1 MTMPEQEPAQDPT
14 QAPIFI
20 LGSGRCGS
28 TFFQTMLCSVDDVWI
43 WGEHDGM
50 LAQLLGWGVRTQKS
64 QPLNQFSFPFVGQ
77 DPWVVMRDNATH
89 AAWLGGFNADDV
101 VVAQR
106 LALEHLFCNRL
117 PVGKR
122 RWGFKEI
129 RYGADSVV
137 PGRLLGLYPAARI
150 IHVVRDPIRT
160 VESSLRAW
168 HRKLVLDFETPQS
181 DPTQL
186 KEVFDNLLNRWVSV
200 TGHLLELEQARPAQV
215 RTIRLEDGDASTP
228 VLAEFLGISATSLSE
243 AREKAI
249 SNPARI
255 AKLDTTGFDQ
265 LIDGFAQATESR
277 YLGLAQRLGYR

>member
-1 MTMPEQEPAQDPT
+1 MTISE

-28 TFFQTMLCSVDDVWI
+28 TFFQTMLCSVDDIWI

-50 LAQLLGWGVRTQKS
+50 LAQLLGWGERTRKS
-64 QPLNQFSFPFVGQ
+64 QPLNRFSFPFVGQ
-77 DPWVVMRDNATH
+77 DPWSVMRGNGTH

-101 VVAQR
+101 ITAQR
-106 LALEHLFCNRL
+106 LVLEHLFCNRL
-117 PVGKR
+117 PAGKR

-129 RYGADSVV
+129 RYGGDSMV
-137 PGRLLGLYPAARI
+137 PGRLLSLYPAARI

-168 HRKLVLDFETPQS
+168 HRNLVLDFDTAQS
-181 DPTQL
+181 NPARL
-186 KEVFDNLLNRWVSV
+186 REVFDNLLERWVSV
-200 TGHLLELEQARPAQV
+200 TGHLLDLEQAHPEHV
-215 RTIRLEDGDASTP
+215 RTIRLEDGDDSTP
-228 VLAEFLGISATSLSE
+228 VLADFLGISAASLSE
-243 AREKAI
+243 ARKKAI
-249 SNPARI
+249 SNPAGI

-265 LIDGFAQATESR
+265 LISSFAAATEGS